1 MDAEAILH
9 ELTYATDLPRVALQ
23 AAPAQRLELLPKFL
37 GVIEDQLGQE
47 PAARANPTPL
57 FFIFHLLG
65 EWREKNGLQ
74 TVGASLAVSGQ
85 RSRRDLRR
93 RDRRNRPPGHGG
105 GL

>member
-1 MDAEAILH
+1 MDPGAILH
-9 ELTYATDLPRVALQ
+9 ELTYATGLPKAALL
-23 AAPAQRLELLPKFL
+23 AASAQRVELLPKFL
-37 GVIEDQLGQE
+37 DIIEDHLDHE
-47 PAARANPTPL
+47 PTARASSTPL